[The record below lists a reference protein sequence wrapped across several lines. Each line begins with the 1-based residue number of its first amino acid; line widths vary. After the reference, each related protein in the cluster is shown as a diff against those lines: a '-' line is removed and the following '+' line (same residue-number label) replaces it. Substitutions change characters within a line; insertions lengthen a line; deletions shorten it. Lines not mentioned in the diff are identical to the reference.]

1 MKTNL
6 YETDDGKIIWSARS
20 QSYEP
25 KNTKEVIQTVSK
37 NVVDELYLAG
47 FVK

>member
-6 YETDDGKIIWSARS
+6 YESTGDKLIWSAKS
-20 QSYEP
+20 QFYEP
-25 KNTKEVIQTVSK
+25 KNTGDVIKTGSR

-47 FVK
+47 FIK